1 MAILVI
7 LVSVDASARLKPI
20 ARTTNLELA
29 RHVIVT
35 LRDNRLCEDDEADVI
50 YDSDF
55 LVEAERMIARL
66 TSQMRQ
72 SAAASLLDVDDAD
85 VDGGGPTRPR
95 AH

>member
-1 MAILVI
+1 MAISVI

-35 LRDNRLCEDDEADVI
+35 LWDNRLCEDDEADVI

-55 LVEAERMIARL
+55 LVEAEQMIARL

-72 SAAASLLDVDDAD
+72 SAVASPLDVDEAD
-85 VDGGGPTRPR
+85 VDGGGSTRPQ